1 MSLELG
7 LACAAAVRYIAIM
20 SDGKVTVRW
29 ADKVALVT
37 LRRPA
42 KHNALNQAMWD
53 GLVAA
58 TRLLAAKLPRA
69 IVVTGEG
76 PAFCAGMDLSLDNP
90 QMASLATAARS
101 GDPGPM
107 RELLTKLRP
116 AIDAF
121 VALPVPVI
129 AAVNGLAFGGGAEL
143 AIRSDLRV
151 VDPTAELCFSE
162 VRLGLMP
169 DMGGCGAL
177 TRLVGRAVA
186 TDLILTARRVA
197 GTEAL
202 TLGLASRVSAPGK
215 AVDEALRLAQS
226 IAANGPR
233 AVRAALEVIRRS
245 PYLSQAEALQ
255 LEQERAV
262 ELMTTGECIFGV
274 TAVMSHQD
282 PEFPDIDE

>member
-1 MSLELG
+1 
-7 LACAAAVRYIAIM
+7 M
-20 SDGKVTVRW
+20 SDGKVTVER
-29 ADKVALVT
+29 ANGVAVVT

-42 KHNALNQAMWD
+42 KHNALNEVMWA
-53 GLVAA
+53 GLSEA
-58 TRLLAAKLPRA
+58 TCELGAKLPRA
-69 IVVTGEG
+69 IVITGAG
-76 PAFCAGMDLSLDNP
+76 PAFCAGMDLSPDNP
-90 QMASLATAARS
+90 QMAGLATAAQT

-121 VALPVPVI
+121 VALPVPII

-151 VDPTAELCFSE
+151 VDPDAELCFSE
-162 VRLGLMP
+162 VRLGLIP

-177 TRLVGRAVA
+177 PRLVGRAVA
-186 TDLILTARRVA
+186 TELILTARRVK
-197 GTEAL
+197 GDEAL
-202 TLGLASRVSAPGK
+202 TLGLANRVSAPGK
-215 AVDEALRLAQS
+215 ALQEALELARS

-245 PYLSQAEALQ
+245 PYLSEAEALE
-255 LEQERAV
+255 LERDRATT
-262 ELMTTGECIFGV
+262 LMATGECIYGV